1 MQTNDSS
8 PVVQSKKPGE
18 GNGGVFGEI
27 VYHDKK
33 TEKKAVQWFQPSPPL
48 KIYDASLIQP

>member
-8 PVVQSKKPGE
+8 PVVQSKKTRGRE
-18 GNGGVFGEI
+18 WGVFGEI

>member
-1 MQTNDSS
+1 MTQ
-8 PVVQSKKPGE
+8 VQLYNLKTRGRE
-18 GNGGVFGEI
+18 WGVFGEI

>member
-1 MQTNDSS
+1 MTQ
-8 PVVQSKKPGE
+8 VQLYNLKTRGRE
-18 GNGGVFGEI
+18 WDVFGEI

-33 TEKKAVQWFQPSPPL
+33 TEKKAVQWFPPSPPL